1 MDKKSKKRLE
11 VLRGKLEKSQKLLKD
26 ARAQTDDPAEVEQ
39 LQQQIATLEA
49 EIAELRGK

>member
-11 VLRGKLEKSQKLLKD
+11 VLRAKLEKSQKLLKD
-26 ARAQTDDPAEVEQ
+26 ARAQTDDPAEVDQ
-39 LQQQIATLEA
+39 IQQQIKVIEA